1 MGVFINTF
9 IYAILDLVRYALC
22 YRILFRT
29 RFVKSV
35 WKYILSVML
44 IVGSVCCVA
53 GLVSKDFDIAGAGN
67 AVLFLEGLC
76 VPLLLSENKSGYS
89 ILLYPA
95 VFALDNLVG
104 NVYNYG
110 ISFMINKDVV
120 IVGRQM
126 STIKGVICS
135 IILLM
140 VCVAL
145 EKTKPFDEEIR
156 PDMWQII
163 MYYLMAVISIVV
175 VEGVGYVTSG
185 QSKDSITIAQVNFG
199 VALSCLIM
207 FILCVWFGVLERKRL
222 EQQYQ
227 IEKYEMFAREQQRHI
242 EELLLGEENLRRF
255 RHDIKNQFI
264 SIHALGKQGDLDGI
278 EKYCEKVLG
287 KISSINSRTYTNH
300 VTVDAIIDYYVR
312 IAKEQEICITV
323 DIVGD
328 YSEIAHAYEICTI
341 LSNLLQNAIEA
352 CLKSEKNRWIKL
364 GISRMENHIYICTK
378 NPASEKPIIENG
390 MLCTTKEDKKN
401 HGMGTKI
408 IKETVKRL
416 NGTVEY
422 QYEDGIF
429 QTVVVL

>member
-35 WKYILSVML
+35 WKYILSCVL
-44 IVGSVCCVA
+44 IGASIQIIGSVFSC
-53 GLVSKDFDIAGAGN
+53 GFDDAGN
-67 AVLFLEGLC
+67 AVLFFEGLL
-76 VPLLLSENKSGYS
+76 VPILLSEERHWINC
-89 ILLYPA
+89 LLYPA

-110 ISFMINKDVV
+110 VGMVWNNDGM

-126 STIKGVICS
+126 PVEKGIICIVI
-135 IILLM
+135 LM
-140 VCVAL
+140 SACFFL
-145 EKTKPFDEEIR
+145 EKTKPFEEEIR
-156 PDMWQII
+156 PNKWQIF
-163 MYYLMAVISIVV
+163 MYYLMAIISVVV

-323 DIVGD
+323 DTVGD
-328 YSEIAHAYEICTI
+328 YSKIAHAYEISTI

-364 GISRMENHIYICTK
+364 GISRMGNHIYICTK